1 MATFDAKLSP
11 FDLKS
16 SLVVITGGSS
26 GIGLALVDEFVK
38 HGSRIIITGR
48 REAELKKAQVKYP
61 DHVLKYY
68 VGSTGVEKDRIALFE
83 QATKDFP
90 KINVLINNAGIQRRG
105 DHMKEIA
112 EPWSVRQEEI
122 DINLSGPIH
131 LTSLFIPHML
141 KQKQSA
147 IINVTSGLAF
157 VPYVNGPIYSA
168 TKAALHQYTQ
178 AIRSLFAETN
188 LRIVE
193 LIPPAVKSNLGGSHD
208 FGEEPDEFCQH
219 VVARFAAGE
228 LEFGYKFSE
237 TARLNGREDLQKT
250 SLGLMKHQN
259 IQPVKQP

>member
-16 SLVVITGGSS
+16 SVILITGGSS
-26 GIGLALVDEFVK
+26 GIGLSLVDEFVK
-38 HGSRIIITGR
+38 HGSQILITGR
-48 REAELKKAQVKYP
+48 REAELKKVHEKYP
-61 DHVLKYY
+61 KQVLKYY
-68 VGSTGVEKDRIALFE
+68 VGSTGVEKDRITLFE

-90 KINVLINNAGIQRRG
+90 NINVLINNAGIQRRG
-105 DHMKEIA
+105 DIMKEIA

-131 LTSLFIPHML
+131 LTTLFIPHML

-147 IINVTSGLAF
+147 IINVTSGLGF
-157 VPYVNGPIYSA
+157 VPYVNGAVYSA
-168 TKAALHQYTQ
+168 TKAALHQYCA
-178 AIRSLFAETN
+178 AIRPLFAETN

-193 LIPPAVKSNLGGSHD
+193 LAPPAVKSNLGGSHD
-208 FGEEPDEFCQH
+208 FGEEADEFCEH
-219 VVARFAAGE
+219 VVGRFAGGE

-237 TARLNGREDLQKT
+237 ASRLQSRAELQKA